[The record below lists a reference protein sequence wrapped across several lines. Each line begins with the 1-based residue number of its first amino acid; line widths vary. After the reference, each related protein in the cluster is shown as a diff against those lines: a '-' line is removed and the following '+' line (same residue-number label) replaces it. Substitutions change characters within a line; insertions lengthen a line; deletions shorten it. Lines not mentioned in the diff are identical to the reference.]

1 MQRGIDISQ
10 YNTVKDLKAA
20 KEAGYE
26 FCIIRCTGFANQAKN
41 TMPYKD
47 NKFEK
52 HYALAKEAGLKVG
65 AYAYVA
71 PIPGVDPKKHAE
83 FVLDVLKGKSFE
95 YPFYI
100 DVEAWKHYDKFGRTI
115 YVHDFLQEIE
125 KHNAFVGVY
134 GSDISTFKDM
144 LSLDLKDENML
155 PIMKHYT
162 WWVARYGSKP
172 QYATKNMHIWQF
184 SSKGKVPGITGN
196 VDLNECYQDFSV
208 IERKGMNRF

>member
-1 MQRGIDISQ
+1 MVRGIDISQ

-26 FCIIRCTGFANQAKN
+26 FCIIRCTGFANQSKN

-71 PIPGVDPKKHAE
+71 PIPGVEPKAHAD
-83 FVLDVLKGKSFE
+83 FILDVLKGKSFE
-95 YPFYI
+95 YPIYI
-100 DVEAWKHYDKFGRTI
+100 DVESWKHYDKAGKTAYATYI
-115 YVHDFLQEIE
+115 CGCIE
-125 KHNAFVGVY
+125 SHNAYVGIY

-144 LSLDLKDENML
+144 LNKERLY
-155 PIMKHYT
+155 HFT
-162 WWVARYGSKP
+162 WWVAKYSTQKP
-172 QYATKNMHIWQF
+172 KYATENMHIWQF
-184 SSKGKVPGITGN
+184 SDKGKVPGIIGN
-196 VDLNECYQDFSV
+196 VDLDECYKDFSV
-208 IERKGMNRF
+208 IERRGMNRF